1 MSLSLDGL
9 VSGLKTTE
17 VIKALMDVHAIP
29 RTLLKAKIDDKNVV
43 MTQLRTLNTAVQNLA
58 AAAEKAAA
66 PGGLDRFTG
75 SASSESVK
83 VALRTGAAPVSTDIV
98 VDRLAQAHTVVSA
111 SATRWPADPPVL
123 TLEDSTGKRVQ
134 VQADST
140 SMQDIAQAIN
150 DADTGVLATA
160 VPAGKDAD
168 GTPVYRLQLRAEES
182 GEAGRFRVYAGDLA
196 AVAAGTATDVSAE
209 PGAAVIATGTDAQ
222 LRLWAGT
229 AAEQV
234 ITSSGNTFTDLF
246 EGVDVTVSTVSTT
259 PVTVTVAVDGEART
273 KASGEFIALLTDIFT
288 RIDNGSK
295 ATVAAGQGEKTT
307 LGVFTGDS
315 TIRGLRTAL
324 ADAVQH
330 PVDGVSPSTIGIS
343 TDMYGKLTFD
353 EEKFSEALAKDPAA
367 VGALFSAVAAR
378 VEQTATSYSD
388 KYDGLLTS
396 RITCQE
402 SEVKSLGEQME
413 RWDVRLAQR
422 KASLERTYAR
432 LEVMLSQMQSQSS
445 YLASQINALPS
456 SRSGSD
462 S

>member
-58 AAAEKAAA
+58 AAAEKAAV

-75 SASSESVK
+75 TTSSETVK
-83 VALRTGAAPVSTDIV
+83 VALRAGAVPLSTDIV
-98 VDRLAQAHTVVSA
+98 VDRVAQSHTVITA
-111 SATRWPADPPVL
+111 ATRSWPVDPPVL
-123 TLEDSTGKRVQ
+123 TLENAAGERVQ
-134 VQADST
+134 IQADST

-150 DADTGVLATA
+150 DADTGIVATA
-160 VPAGKDAD
+160 VPAGRDAD
-168 GTPVYRLQLRAEES
+168 GNPLHRLQLRAEES
-182 GEAGRFRVYAGDLA
+182 GQAGQFRVYRGDLA
-196 AVAAGTATDVSAE
+196 AVTGGTAVDLATE
-209 PGAAVIATGTDAQ
+209 TGAAVIATGTDAQ
-222 LRLWAGT
+222 VRLWADTG
-229 AAEQV
+229 AEQV
-234 ITSSGNTFTDLF
+234 LTSASNTFTDLF
-246 EGVDVTVSTVSTT
+246 EGVDVTVSTASST
-259 PVTVTVAVDGEART
+259 PVTVTVAVDSAART
-273 KASGEFIALLTDIFT
+273 TATKDFIALVTDIFT

-295 ATVAAGQGEKTT
+295 ATVAGAQGEKTT

-315 TIRGLRTAL
+315 TIRAMRTAL
-324 ADAVQH
+324 ADAVQL
-330 PVDGVSPSTIGIS
+330 PVDGVSPSSIGIS

-353 EEKFSEALAKDPAA
+353 EKKFAEALAKDPDA
-367 VGALFSAVAAR
+367 VGGLVTAVAAR
-378 VEQTATSYSD
+378 IEQTATAYSD

-396 RITCQE
+396 RITGQE
-402 SEVKSLGEQME
+402 SEVKSLGEQMQ

-432 LEVMLSQMQSQSS
+432 LEVMLSEMQSQSS
-445 YLASQINALPS
+445 YLASQISALPS
-456 SRSGSD
+456 SRSGSG